1 MNCPP
6 PSHSMWV
13 FFCCC
18 VRAFFWIG
26 YRIIEFIGHLS
37 FCKNIIIFLDEDSE
51 EKWGMVFFSFFCGGT
66 RKKKYIFYQKKKRKK
81 KKKKKVVIG
90 I

>member
-13 FFCCC
+13 LFFFCC

-26 YRIIEFIGHLS
+26 YRIIEFNGHLS
-37 FCKNIIIFLDEDSE
+37 LCKHIFIFFDEDSE
-51 EKWGMVFFSFFCGGT
+51 EKWGLVFFLFFCGGT
-66 RKKKYIFYQKKKRKK
+66 RKKKYIFYPNKKERKK
-81 KKKKKVVIG
+81 KW
-90 I
+90 